1 MSAFGVALIV
11 KALLELSGF
20 FLLGRG
26 LLYLLAGQKRQQ
38 NIFYQIFEVLTRPL
52 LRVARLVSPRIVVDH
67 HMAYVAF
74 LIIFWIWLM
83 LFFFVLP
90 DLCAASLDE
99 CQAMIERKSNR

>member
-1 MSAFGVALIV
+1 MSALSIAVIV

-26 LLYLLAGQKRQQ
+26 LLYLLAGPKREQ
-38 NIFYQIFEVLTRPL
+38 NLFYQIFEVLTRPL
-52 LRVARLVSPRIVVDH
+52 LRIARFVSPRIVVDR

-74 LIIFWIWLM
+74 LIIFWLWLM

-90 DLCAASLDE
+90 DLCAASLEE
-99 CQAMIERKSNR
+99 CQAMIERKSS

>member
-1 MSAFGVALIV
+1 MSALSIAVIV

-26 LLYLLAGQKRQQ
+26 LIYVFAGAKREQ
-38 NIFYQIFEVLTRPL
+38 NLVYQIFQVLTRPL
-52 LRVARLVSPRIVVDH
+52 LRIARLVSPRVVVDR

-74 LIIFWIWLM
+74 LIVFWLWLM

-90 DLCAASLDE
+90 DLCAASLEE
-99 CQAMIERKSNR
+99 CQAMIERKSSE